1 MDDFNINS
9 LVESKNE
16 WCMRLL
22 NILTP
27 SLIKGIKSIFDEA
40 FELCQTNDNEEKYL
54 MTFQNLLNNIPK
66 WTDEI
71 VKIETDRIIEFTG
84 CNYLED
90 LLSCVHIVQ
99 LKSLTCA
106 RAGLKQKKIDINIP
120 NIYQFIHKTYIL
132 LARKIYVNVYLFEKD
147 IRPLEIQKNNREL
160 ELLTKEAILNSIRDS
175 IPLELILKNYLD
187 ESQETDV
194 VVEEKREEVIDKEA
208 IEMQKEKELE
218 KIKNEIRAELKQE
231 EANKLADVNKDLNN
245 INNESIANESIV
257 NESIANESNS
267 NETNSNKAIVN
278 ETIANEAIDNEL
290 DDNLSNYSDDKSET
304 LKISDLNL
312 DLEIK
317 DLDDNDLFTN
327 ELVDEPE
334 INLDIEEL

>member
-16 WCMRLL
+16 WSMRLL

-71 VKIETDRIIEFTG
+71 VKVETDRIIEFTG

-132 LARKIYVNVYLFEKD
+132 LARKIYINVYLFEKD
-147 IRPLEIQKNNREL
+147 IKPLEIQKNNREL
-160 ELLTKEAILNSIRDS
+160 ELITKEAILNSIRDS

-208 IEMQKEKELE
+208 IEIQKEKELK
-218 KIKNEIRAELKQE
+218 KIKNEIRSELKQE

-245 INNESIANESIV
+245 INNESIANESIA
-257 NESIANESNS
+257 NESIANESI
-267 NETNSNKAIVN
+267 T
-278 ETIANEAIDNEL
+278 NEAITNEAIENEL
-290 DDNLSNYSDDKSET
+290 DDSLSNYSDDKSET

-312 DLEIK
+312 DLDIK
-317 DLDDNDLFTN
+317 DLDDMDLFTN
-327 ELVDEPE
+327 ELENEPE